1 MLYYLSELQEWFSPL
16 RILRYVTV
24 RALGAAGTAFVVSLL
39 LGGPLIRRLRRYGI
53 GQPVRKEEA
62 RPLYEFHGRKAGT
75 PTMGG
80 IMIIFAVLFSSL
92 LWARG
97 DVVLVWLALGTMV
110 YMGLVGFWDD
120 YLKVSRRRSRGL
132 GAKAKLGLQ
141 TAWIGALVL
150 FLWNHPALH
159 EQARRLM
166 VPFVKEPVVAAM
178 PAVAMLVFL
187 WFVIAGSVNAV
198 NLTDGLDGLAIGC
211 TNSAALSYLIMA
223 YVAGHAVFARYLLIP
238 YVPGAG
244 ELAVICGALLGAG
257 LGFLWFNC
265 HPAQVFMG
273 DTGSLALGGVIG
285 AIAVLIKQELVLLIV
300 GGVFVLEA
308 ASVVLQVAYFRM
320 TGGRRLFRCAPL
332 HHHFELL
339 EKARAEREGRHP
351 ELVETRITVRFW
363 IVSIIFALLGVATLK
378 IR

>member
-1 MLYYLSELQEWFSPL
+1 MLYFLSQLQELFSPL

-24 RALGAAGTAFVVSLL
+24 RSLGAAGTAFVLCLVI
-39 LGGPLIRRLRRYGI
+39 GGPLIRRLRRMGI
-53 GQPVRKEEA
+53 GQQVRREEA
-62 RPLYEFHGRKAGT
+62 PPLYEFHGKKAGT

-80 IMIIFAVLFSSL
+80 VMIIIAVLFSAL
-92 LWARG
+92 LWARP
-97 DVVLVWLALGTMV
+97 DIWVVWPALGSMV
-110 YMGLVGFWDD
+110 YMGAVGLWDD

-132 GAKAKLGLQ
+132 GVRAKLLLQ
-141 TAWIGALVL
+141 TLWIVGFTW
-150 FLWNHPALH
+150 FLWCHP
-159 EQARRLM
+159 EFGDRVRDLM
-166 VPFVKEPVVAAM
+166 VPFFKKPILSGLPFV
-178 PAVAMLVFL
+178 AVAVFL

-211 TNSAALSYLIMA
+211 TNSVALAYLIMA
-223 YVAGHAVFARYLLIP
+223 YVAGHAVFARYLFIP

-273 DTGSLALGGVIG
+273 DTGSLALGGLIG
-285 AIAVLIKQELVLLIV
+285 TIAVLIKQELVLLIV

-308 ASVVLQVAYFRM
+308 ASVVLQVAYFRL

-339 EKARAEREGRHP
+339 EKERAERQGRALEP
-351 ELVETRITVRFW
+351 VETRITVRFW
-363 IVSIIFALLGVATLK
+363 ILSIIFALLGVATLK